1 MVGHMIKM
9 VYQEVRGLHQAAYI
23 LAIFAF
29 GSQLL
34 ALVRDRL
41 LANEFG
47 AGIELD
53 LYYTAFRIP
62 DLMYVLFASTLSVYV
77 LIPFVAERISETDS
91 SKAKQL
97 LSQIFSLF
105 LVVYTLIAAVI
116 FFLAPTLVPILFPGF
131 AAEADIL
138 TTLLRILLL
147 QPLFLGISS
156 LFGVITQMEHRF
168 VLYALS
174 PLLYNIGIIAGILF
188 LFPVFGLSGL
198 VYGVVLGAAAHALV
212 QVPFVITSPLAP
224 RSTFIFDWSEIRS
237 VLATSIPRAFT
248 LSLTQLTLLVLIS
261 IASVMTVGSV
271 AVFQLAYNL
280 QSVPLAIVGV
290 SYSVAA
296 FPILAQL
303 FSDDNLEQFRTHII
317 TALRH
322 IIFWTVPMVALIIVI
337 RAQLVRVILG
347 SGEFDW
353 DDTMLT
359 AAMLV
364 MFVISLVAQ
373 AINLLLVRSLYA
385 GGDTRTP
392 LTIAVLGSVSA
403 IVFSYTLYQI
413 FVTYPAFATQ
423 VESVMRVS
431 SAVGT
436 EVLMLG
442 LGFTI
447 AVIMQTIALFVAAV
461 RRYQLPTDWL
471 YRHFARAILAA
482 VLGGSVAY
490 VTLNLIVS
498 GLKTDT
504 VIGIFLHGLVAG
516 GTGIVTVAL
525 VYYLLR
531 TPEFFEVIA
540 SVKKRWLKS
549 SAV

>member
-53 LYYTAFRIP
+53 LYYTAFRVP
-62 DLMYVLFASTLSVYV
+62 DLLYVLFASTLSVYV
-77 LIPFVAERISETDS
+77 LIPFVAERISGDDA
-91 SKAKQL
+91 SKARQL
-97 LSQIFSLF
+97 LSQVFSLF
-105 LVVYTLIAAVI
+105 LVVYTAVAALIFV
-116 FFLAPTLVPILFPGF
+116 LAPSFVVLLFPGF
-131 AAEADIL
+131 AADAEML
-138 TTLLRILLL
+138 TILLRILLL
-147 QPLFLGISS
+147 QPLFLGVSS

-174 PLLYNIGIIAGILF
+174 PLLYNIGIIIGILF
-188 LFPVFGLSGL
+188 FYPVFGLPGL
-198 VYGVVLGAAAHALV
+198 VYGVVLGAIAHALV
-212 QVPFVITSPLAP
+212 QVPFVFTSPLAP
-224 RSTFIFDWSEIRS
+224 RLRWHFDFAEIRS
-237 VLATSIPRAFT
+237 VLTTSIPRAFT
-248 LSLTQLTLLVLIS
+248 LSLTQLTLLALIS
-261 IASVMTVGSV
+261 MASVMTVGSV

-303 FSDDNLEQFRTHII
+303 FSEDNLEQFRNHII

-364 MFVISLVAQ
+364 MFMISLVAQ

-385 GGDTRTP
+385 GGDTKTP
-392 LTIAVLGSVSA
+392 LTVAVLGSVSA
-403 IVFSYTLYQI
+403 IVFSYTLYQV
-413 FVTYPAFATQ
+413 FVSYPMFAAH

-447 AVIMQTIALFVAAV
+447 AVILQTIALFVAAV

-471 YRHFARAILAA
+471 SRHCMRATLAA
-482 VLGGSVAY
+482 VLGGLVSY
-490 VTLNLIVS
+490 VTLNLIVT

-504 VIGIFLHGLVAG
+504 VMGIFLHGLVAG
-516 GTGIVTVAL
+516 VAGIVTVAL

-531 TPEFFEVIA
+531 TPEFFEVIN
-540 SVKKRWLKS
+540 SVKKRWFRKN
-549 SAV
+549 VV